1 MIRTSIF
8 IKVEAE
14 GRDIETKAKLKVGL
28 TSHIETD
35 KLDTD
40 GIRGS
45 DIAKEMLTLASLISQ
60 KINIDYDTL
69 TTSKTNS
76 TEPKRTKKV
85 EKLIDDELADA
96 LEGTIVVMAENVE
109 EARAKGKS
117 SLFANRLR
125 KK

>member
-1 MIRTSIF
+1 MIRNSIY
-8 IKVEAE
+8 IKVSAE
-14 GRDIETKAKLKVGL
+14 GRDIESKAKLKISL
-28 TSHIETD
+28 TSELKMD

-76 TEPKRTKKV
+76 TLPKRVKKE
-85 EKLIDDELADA
+85 EKLIDDELAAA
-96 LEGTIVVMAENVE
+96 LEGTTQDVPVS
-109 EARAKGKS
+109 EAKPKGKS
-117 SLFANRLR
+117 SLFADRLR